1 MPSVR
6 SLPIPI
12 DIEYLPEEEEDVET
26 FDIADMLGL
35 PEEEMSE
42 YEIVYPD
49 TENTVDRPANEGQRI
64 PWAEIDEIE
73 SSVSVV
79 AEGIR

>member
-1 MPSVR
+1 M
-6 SLPIPI
+6 
-12 DIEYLPEEEEDVET
+12 ET

-35 PEEEMSE
+35 TEEEMSE

-79 AEGIR
+79 AEGIHGSN